1 MIVLKYKD
9 TTTELEVK
17 TSFNKENMMIIK
29 DFISEKQSSPV
40 HDINITSFN
49 KKESAVKTT
58 IKDRLPNK
66 YEKDEDEKIIEDKPT
81 AERNFM
87 CPHCHQSMTIMID
100 NNIILKDIDEENRTL
115 YMLYE
120 ITTPINNSELLKL
133 SSEELTAMVQC
144 SDVNIVSSK
153 EIMGKCINCNS
164 INSTYDWVNAYKNK
178 EQVTGFDRYCE
189 VCGSEALISVNNND
203 NIMYKC
209 ENTECGREFS

>member
-49 KKESAVKTT
+49 KKENAVKTT

-100 NNIILKDIDEENRTL
+100 NNIILKDIDEEDRTL

-144 SDVNIVSSK
+144 SDVTIVSSK

-164 INSTYDWVNAYKNK
+164 INSTYDWVNTYKNK
-178 EQVTGFDRYCE
+178 EQITGFDRYCE

>member
-49 KKESAVKTT
+49 KKENAVKTT

-144 SDVNIVSSK
+144 SDVTIISSK

-164 INSTYDWVNAYKNK
+164 INSTYDWVNTYKNK
-178 EQVTGFDRYCE
+178 EQITGFDRYCE